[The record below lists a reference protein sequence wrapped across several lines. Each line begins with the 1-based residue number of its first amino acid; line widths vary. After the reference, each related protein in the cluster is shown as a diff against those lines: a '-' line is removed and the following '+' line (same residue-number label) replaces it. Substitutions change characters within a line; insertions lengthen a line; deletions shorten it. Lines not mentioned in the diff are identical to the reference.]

1 MAWKLGKRVVKV
13 DPKGT
18 SQHCWECL
26 NQVSKS

>member
-1 MAWKLGKRVVKV
+1 MGKRVVKV